1 MTKKMK
7 IEREKAV
14 QIKTLID
21 AYNGR
26 ISEYEKDVA
35 KIAELRAVRTLR
47 DGGAVQVLQILDV
60 DGLTVKPVHVV
71 EFDVDR
77 ASNGGEA

>member
-1 MTKKMK
+1 MK

-21 AYNGR
+21 AYNER

-47 DGGAVQVLQILDV
+47 DGAVQVLQIL
-60 DGLTVKPVHVV
+60 LTVKPVHVV

>member
-1 MTKKMK
+1 MK

-21 AYNGR
+21 AYNER

-47 DGGAVQVLQILDV
+47 DGAVQVLQILNV

>member
-1 MTKKMK
+1 MK
-7 IEREKAV
+7 IEREKAE
-14 QIKTLID
+14 QIKVLID
-21 AYNGR
+21 AYNER
-26 ISEYEKDVA
+26 IREYEKDVS

-47 DGGAVQVLQILDV
+47 DGAVQVLRILDV

-77 ASNGGEA
+77 ASAGGES

>member
-1 MTKKMK
+1 MK

-14 QIKTLID
+14 QIKALID
-21 AYNGR
+21 AYNER
-26 ISEYEKDVA
+26 IREYEKDIS

-47 DGGAVQVLQILDV
+47 DGAVQVLQILEV
-60 DGLTVKPVHVV
+60 DGLTVKPVYVV

-77 ASNGGEA
+77 ASAGGKHEQ

>member
-1 MTKKMK
+1 M
-7 IEREKAV
+7 
-14 QIKTLID
+14 
-21 AYNGR
+21 
-26 ISEYEKDVA
+26 A

-47 DGGAVQVLQILDV
+47 DGAVQVLQILNV

-71 EFDVDR
+71 EFDVNR

>member
-1 MTKKMK
+1 MK
-7 IEREKAV
+7 IERNKAE

-26 ISEYEKDVA
+26 IREYEKDMS

-47 DGGAVQVLQILDV
+47 DGAVQVLQILEV
-60 DGLTVKPVHVV
+60 DGLSVKPVHIV

-77 ASNGGEA
+77 ASAGGEHER

>member
-1 MTKKMK
+1 MK
-7 IEREKAV
+7 IEREKAM

-35 KIAELRAVRTLR
+35 KIAELR
-47 DGGAVQVLQILDV
+47 DGAVQVLKILDV

-77 ASNGGEA
+77 ASNGGEACAMRLR